1 MWKEVTKIM
10 AARHQEGCQRAAQRV
25 ERPRQVDQRPGPGR
39 HELRKNFPEKW
50 KSPIANVEAC
60 CSKTQESNIPKEVSD
75 EEDMPDVLETPHE
88 TRERIQRRLERR
100 V

>member
-39 HELRKNFPEKW
+39 HELRKNL
-50 KSPIANVEAC
+50 
-60 CSKTQESNIPKEVSD
+60 PKEVSD